1 MKNHSKIMLVVL
13 FVVAL
18 GVSAYCY
25 YSYSNRYDK
34 NDKLKDNVMDL
45 NNNKITLD
53 DEVNNNKNTINEDQ
67 EENERVVN
75 TDVVDTTPKTDE
87 KTVKNETE
95 TKKEQNNVSN
105 KTNTNKSSQKSSSNN
120 QNSNKVTENAT
131 KGNTN
136 NSNSQNDTQ
145 SNNEKI
151 ESNTSNEKQND
162 NSSEPKEDTTKK
174 EETEKTVT
182 IEIEVPE
189 QTSFKDEPAY
199 KNLMKEIYETEAAC
213 NKKGYEILYADPV
226 NTSSFMCGS
235 VNYKGAEV
243 GWELSVRYVDGSW
256 KKIKKN
262 G

>member
-1 MKNHSKIMLVVL
+1 MFNH
-13 FVVAL
+13 
-18 GVSAYCY
+18 
-25 YSYSNRYDK
+25 
-34 NDKLKDNVMDL
+34 
-45 NNNKITLD
+45 
-53 DEVNNNKNTINEDQ
+53 IN
-67 EENERVVN
+67 
-75 TDVVDTTPKTDE
+75 
-87 KTVKNETE
+87 
-95 TKKEQNNVSN
+95 N

-120 QNSNKVTENAT
+120 QNSNKVTENTT

-151 ESNTSNEKQND
+151 ESNTSSERQNEKTESNTSNEKQND

-199 KNLMKEIYETEAAC
+199 KNLMKEIFETEAAC
-213 NKKGYEILYADPV
+213 NKKGYEILYADTV